1 MMMRKGKSV
10 GLTMCL
16 LTGLLAGCGKSPP
29 PAPPPPAVGVVT
41 VTRGTASL
49 TAELPG
55 RIAAVET
62 AEVRPQISGVI
73 RRRLFTE
80 GGFVQAGQLLYEID
94 DAPYRAALGQAQGA
108 LARAQASIRATG
120 LQAQRYRDLV
130 GINAVSR
137 QEADN
142 ADASAQQARADVAAQ
157 RAAVQSAQVNQN
169 FTRIR
174 APISGRI
181 GRSLFTP
188 GALVQAGQADP
199 LTTIQ
204 RTDTVFVDVTQSAAQ
219 VLNLKQAMR
228 SGGISEATG
237 ARVQLLLPN
246 GTTYPVEG
254 RLQFSEVTV
263 DPSSGAVTLRATFA
277 NPDGMLLPGMYV
289 RARIVEGQRAE
300 AILAPQQ
307 GITRDAR
314 GRATALVVDAQN
326 KVEQREVTTDR
337 AVGDKWIVTSGLKEG
352 DRLIVEGLVN
362 LKPGAVVK
370 PGPPQQ
376 VTGQPGAPAGAAPSG
391 APQAG
396 AGQPAAG
403 QQGTAASGGAR

>member
-1 MMMRKGKSV
+1 MQKGIFV
-10 GLTMCL
+10 
-16 LTGLLAGCGKSPP
+16 GLLACVSTLALGACGEKQQT
-29 PAPPPPAVGVVT
+29 APPPPAVGVVT
-41 VTRGTASL
+41 MKSESAPL
-49 TAELPG
+49 INELPG
-55 RIAAVET
+55 RIAALET

-80 GGFVQAGQLLYEID
+80 GAYVRAGQLLYEIE

-120 LQAQRYRDLV
+120 LQAQRYKDLV
-130 GINAVSR
+130 GINAVSK

-142 ADASAQQARADVAAQ
+142 AAASAQQARADVTAQ
-157 RAAVQSAQVNQN
+157 HAAVQAAQVNQD

-188 GALVQAGQADP
+188 GALVQAGQADA
-199 LTTIQ
+199 LATIQ
-204 RTDTVFVDVTQSAAQ
+204 RTDTVYVDVTQSAAQ
-219 VLNLKQAMR
+219 IIDLKQAMGA
-228 SGGISEATG
+228 GGVSAEQG

-246 GTTYPVEG
+246 GSVYPIEG

-263 DPSSGAVTLRATFA
+263 DPSAGTVTLRATFA
-277 NPDGMLLPGMYV
+277 NPDGLLLPGMYV
-289 RARIVEGQRAE
+289 RARLVEAQRTQ

-314 GRATALVVDAQN
+314 GRATAMVVGADN
-326 KVEQREVTTDR
+326 KVEMREVETDR
-337 AVGDKWIVTSGLKEG
+337 PVGDKWIVTKGLKAG

-362 LKPGAVVK
+362 LRPGAVVQ
-370 PGPPQQ
+370 PGRPQQ
-376 VTGQPGAPAGAAPSG
+376 VTAGQAPATHILA
-391 APQAG
+391 
-396 AGQPAAG
+396 
-403 QQGTAASGGAR
+403 QGGKR

>member
-1 MMMRKGKSV
+1 MQKGIFV
-10 GLTMCL
+10 
-16 LTGLLAGCGKSPP
+16 GLLACASTLALGGCGQGQP

-41 VTRGTASL
+41 LKTESAQLL
-49 TAELPG
+49 TELPG
-55 RIAAVET
+55 RIAAAET

-80 GGFVQAGQLLYEID
+80 GAAVQAGQLLYEIE
-94 DAPYRAALGQAQGA
+94 DAPYRAALGQAQGS

-120 LQAQRYRDLV
+120 LQAQRYKELV
-130 GINAVSR
+130 SINAVSR
-137 QEADN
+137 QESDN

-157 RAAVQSAQVNQN
+157 RAAVQAAQVNQN

-188 GALVQAGQADP
+188 GALVQAGQADA
-199 LTTIQ
+199 LATIQ
-204 RTDTVFVDVTQSAAQ
+204 RTDLVYVDVTQSAAQ
-219 VLNLKQAMR
+219 IIDLKQAMKA
-228 SGGISEATG
+228 GGVSAADG

-246 GTTYPVEG
+246 GTVYPIEG

-277 NPDGMLLPGMYV
+277 NPDGLLLPGMYV
-289 RARIVEGQRAE
+289 RAKLVEGQRTQ

-314 GRATALVVDAQN
+314 GRATAMVIGAGN
-326 KVEQREVTTDR
+326 RVEVRQVETDR
-337 AVGDKWIVTSGLKEG
+337 PVGDRWIVTKGLKAG

-362 LKPGAVVK
+362 LRPGTVVK
-370 PGPPQQ
+370 PGAPQQ
-376 VTGQPGAPAGAAPSG
+376 VTAQPV
-391 APQAG
+391 
-396 AGQPAAG
+396 
-403 QQGTAASGGAR
+403 TAQGGAK

>member
-1 MMMRKGKSV
+1 MQKGIFV
-10 GLTMCL
+10 
-16 LTGLLAGCGKSPP
+16 GLLACASALAVGGCGQQQQ
-29 PAPPPPAVGVVT
+29 PAPPPPAVGVVK
-41 VTRGTASL
+41 VAVDSVPL
-49 TAELPG
+49 VAELPG
-55 RIAAVET
+55 RVAAVET

-80 GGFVQAGQLLYEID
+80 GALVRAGQLLYEIE

-120 LQAQRYRDLV
+120 LQAQRYKDLV

-142 ADASAQQARADVAAQ
+142 AAAAAQQANADVAAQ
-157 RAAVQSAQVNQN
+157 RAAVQAAQVNQD

-174 APISGRI
+174 APIFGRI

-188 GALVQAGQADP
+188 GALVQAGQAAA
-199 LTTIQ
+199 LATIQ
-204 RTDTVFVDVTQSAAQ
+204 RTDVVHVDVTQSAAQ
-219 VLNLKQAMR
+219 IIDLKQAMQA
-228 SGGISEATG
+228 GGVSAADS

-246 GTTYPVEG
+246 GSVYPIEG

-277 NPDGMLLPGMYV
+277 NPDGLLLPGMYV
-289 RARIVEGQRAE
+289 RAKLVEGRRSQ

-307 GITRDAR
+307 GISRDAR
-314 GRATALVVDAQN
+314 GRATAMVVGAGN
-326 KVEQREVTTDR
+326 KVELRQVETDR
-337 AVGDKWIVTSGLKEG
+337 SVGDKWIVTKGLKAG

-362 LKPGAVVK
+362 LRPGTVVK
-370 PGPPQQ
+370 PGAPQQ
-376 VTGQPGAPAGAAPSG
+376 VT
-391 APQAG
+391 
-396 AGQPAAG
+396 AAG
-403 QQGTAASGGAR
+403 NQANAGGAK